1 MHDITFAALEKNMLD
16 RNTLIGFTLILALL
30 VGWAYFLKPSDAEM
44 EAYKRQQD
52 STKIADIKQD
62 SLIRAS
68 LDTAQ
73 SKKLTATTDS
83 NAVKSTFGSFAAY
96 ANGKEEFTSIEND
109 ELKITFSNK
118 GGRIYKV
125 QLKKYLTYGK
135 KELLLL
141 DGAENKQSFDFPTT
155 DNKIIN
161 TADLYFVPTLG
172 ADGKSLSMKV
182 SLGANQYIEQ
192 LYAFDENNN
201 ILKYAINL
209 VGLENIIQRNRTS
222 IDLNWTANIRPQE
235 KTREA
240 EERVSTIYYRVKDDE
255 PASLSENKEVK
266 ENITSDLQWVS
277 YKQQYFNQ
285 TIIADKGFTDAVLET
300 KNDPYKNNIRNFSAV
315 LTLPYNHTANE
326 NFSMKIYYGPNHY
339 KTLEKLGISME
350 RIVPMGWGVFRWV
363 NKYIVVNVFSFLSKY
378 IGSFGIIILILTLII
393 KTALLPLVYKSY
405 LSAAK
410 MRLLKP
416 ELDEIKEKNGNDM
429 TKIQQENMKMYRKAG
444 VNPFGGC
451 IPVLLQ
457 LPILFAMFQFFPSA
471 FELRQQNFLW
481 ADDLSTFDN
490 VFTLPFPI
498 PIYGSHVSLFALL
511 MTVSSVA
518 YALYNNQATGATG
531 QMKWLGLIMPVVFLF
546 TLNSFA
552 AGLNYYYFVS
562 NLVTILQQL
571 TIKFFVDEKKL
582 HSQLQ
587 ENKKKPQQKSKFQQK
602 LEDMAKK
609 RGVDLNNMGKK

>member
-1 MHDITFAALEKNMLD
+1 MLD

-30 VGWAYFLKPSDAEM
+30 VGWAYFLKPSDAEI

-52 STKIADIKQD
+52 STAIAAIKQD
-62 SLIRAS
+62 SLIKSS
-68 LDTAQ
+68 LNTTQ
-73 SKKLTATTDS
+73 NATVANTNDS
-83 NAVKSTFGSFAAY
+83 NVIKNNFGSFAA
-96 ANGKEEFTSIEND
+96 AATGTESFTTLENE

-125 QLKKYLTYGK
+125 QLKKYSTYS
-135 KELLLL
+135 KENLLLM
-141 DGAENKQSFDFPTT
+141 DGAENQQSFDFPTT

-161 TADLYFVPTLG
+161 TGDLYFSPTL
-172 ADGKSLSMKV
+172 AENGKSLSMRV
-182 SLGANQYIEQ
+182 SVGPNQYIEQ
-192 LYAFDENNN
+192 NYAFDADSH
-201 ILKYAINL
+201 ILKYAIRL
-209 VGLENIIQRNRTS
+209 VGMENIIQRNRTS
-222 IDLNWTANIRPQE
+222 IDVNWVTNIRAQE

-240 EERVSTIYYRVKDDE
+240 EERVSTIYYRIKDDE
-255 PASLSENKEVK
+255 PNSLSEGKEVK
-266 ENITSDLQWVS
+266 ESIASDLQWVS
-277 YKQQYFNQ
+277 FKQQYFNQ

-300 KNDPYKNNIRNFSAV
+300 KNDPYKNSLRKFNAI
-315 LTLPYNHTANE
+315 LTIPYNHSADE
-326 NFSMKIYYGPNHY
+326 SFAMKIYYGPNHY
-339 KTLEKLGISME
+339 KTLEKLGISLE
-350 RIVPMGWGVFRWV
+350 RIVPMGWGIFRWV

-378 IGSFGIIILILTLII
+378 IGSFGIIILLLTLII

-416 ELDEIKEKNGNDM
+416 ELDEIKEKHGDDM

-471 FELRQQNFLW
+471 FELRQQSFLW
-481 ADDLSTFDN
+481 AEDLSTFDN
-490 VFTLPFPI
+490 IYNLPFSI
-498 PIYGSHVSLFALL
+498 PLYGNHVSLFALL

-518 YALYNNQATGATG
+518 YALYNNQATGVTG

-571 TIKFFVDEKKL
+571 TIKLFVDEKKL

-609 RGVDLNNMGKK
+609 RGVDLNNLGKK

>member
-1 MHDITFAALEKNMLD
+1 MLD

-30 VGWAYFLKPSDAEM
+30 VGWAYFLKPSDAEI

-52 STKIADIKQD
+52 STAIAAIKQD
-62 SLIRAS
+62 SLIKSS
-68 LDTAQ
+68 LDTTQ
-73 SKKLTATTDS
+73 NATVANTNDS
-83 NAVKSTFGSFAAY
+83 NVIKNSFGSFAA
-96 ANGKEEFTSIEND
+96 AATGTESFTTLENE

-125 QLKKYLTYGK
+125 QLKKYSTYS
-135 KELLLL
+135 KENLLLM
-141 DGAENKQSFDFPTT
+141 DGAENQQSFDFPTT

-161 TADLYFVPTLG
+161 TGDLYFSPTV
-172 ADGKSLSMKV
+172 AENGKSLSMRV
-182 SLGANQYIEQ
+182 SVGPNQYIEQ
-192 LYAFDENNN
+192 NYAFDADSH
-201 ILKYAINL
+201 ILKYAIRL
-209 VGLENIIQRNRTS
+209 VGMENIIQRNRTS
-222 IDLNWTANIRPQE
+222 IDVNWVTNIRAQE

-240 EERVSTIYYRVKDDE
+240 EERVSTIYYRIKDDE
-255 PASLSENKEVK
+255 PNSLSEGKEVK
-266 ENITSDLQWVS
+266 ESIASDLQWVS
-277 YKQQYFNQ
+277 FKQQYFNQ

-300 KNDPYKNNIRNFSAV
+300 KNDPYKNSLRKFNAI
-315 LTLPYNHTANE
+315 LTIPYNHSADE
-326 NFSMKIYYGPNHY
+326 SFAMKIYYGPNHY
-339 KTLEKLGISME
+339 KTLEKLGISLE
-350 RIVPMGWGVFRWV
+350 RIVPMGWGIFRWV

-378 IGSFGIIILILTLII
+378 IGSFGIIILLLTLII

-416 ELDEIKEKNGNDM
+416 ELDEIKEKHGDDM

-471 FELRQQNFLW
+471 FELRQQSFLW
-481 ADDLSTFDN
+481 AEDLSTYDN
-490 VFTLPFPI
+490 IFNLPFSI
-498 PIYGSHVSLFALL
+498 PLYGNHVSLFALL

-518 YALYNNQATGATG
+518 YALYNNQATGVTG

-571 TIKFFVDEKKL
+571 TIKLFVDEKKL

-609 RGVDLNNMGKK
+609 RGVDLNNLGKK